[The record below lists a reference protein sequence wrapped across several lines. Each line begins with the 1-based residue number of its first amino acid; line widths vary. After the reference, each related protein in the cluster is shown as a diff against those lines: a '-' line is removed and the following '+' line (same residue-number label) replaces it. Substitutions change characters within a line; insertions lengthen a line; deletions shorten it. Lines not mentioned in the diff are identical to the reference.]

1 MNKTDD
7 KGSTPLHIAAEYGNL
22 NSLELLIKCRANL
35 FSLDNNGRT
44 AARVAAFFQK
54 ADCCRYLD
62 TTAMRWQKMNE
73 SAVSKMQIKAMND
86 LKKRSKK
93 ILEEGR
99 DGRPKKISYDYSTA
113 PVNSAP
119 HHLQNVDRRA
129 SATENSTFTNRKLS
143 HEDALRQNFELRSGQ
158 NGKEESEESAS
169 ITGNPFHNLSRIR
182 TGPLLNNLSQ
192 LPMKLEQTEDGI
204 DPYNSSSD
212 GHQGMKRGKKS
223 LPELELTG
231 GHPAVTQNESALATF
246 LHSLDLVDSV
256 QLLHREKLD
265 LDALSMCS
273 EMDLSA
279 IGLSLGPRKK
289 ILHGVARRKAVLAS
303 SGLRMTDTEF

>member
-1 MNKTDD
+1 MGKTED
-7 KGSTPLHIAAEYGNL
+7 KGCTPLHIAAEYGNL
-22 NSLELLIKCRANL
+22 NSLQLLISCRANL
-35 FSLDNNGRT
+35 FALDNNGRT

-62 TTAMRWQKMNE
+62 TLAMRWQKMNE

-93 ILEEGR
+93 IMEEGR

-113 PVNSAP
+113 PVNPSP
-119 HHLQNVDRRA
+119 HRLQHMDRRA
-129 SATENSTFTNRKLS
+129 SASDNATFTNRKLS

-158 NGKEESEESAS
+158 DGKEEGKESGA
-169 ITGNPFHNLSRIR
+169 GNPFHNLSKIR

-192 LPMKLEQTEDGI
+192 LPMKLEQVEDGI
-204 DPYNSSSD
+204 DPYSSSLD
-212 GHQGMKRGKKS
+212 GIKRSKKS

-273 EMDLSA
+273 EEDL
-279 IGLSLGPRKK
+279 ITVGLSLGPRKK
-289 ILHGVARRKAVLAS
+289 ILRGVERRKAILAS
-303 SGLRMTDTEF
+303 SGAKLTDTEF